1 VVRLYRSRFWYAWVA
16 LAIGDL
22 RGWG

>member
-1 VVRLYRSRFWYAWVA
+1 MSYNTIVVRVQLVA

-22 RGWG
+22 S